1 MLFFNI
7 SAFYFFYF
15 AAVGVYVIFL
25 PKVLNDIGYS
35 AFDIGLILAVAPLMK
50 FAMPFLFL
58 KHINLNKSMFKKA
71 LFLTVL
77 AVTLFYITIEHFY
90 IFMLNNAFLAACLSL
105 IFENFK
111 FIDIF
116 LLCKNIS

>member
-35 AFDIGLILAVAPLMK
+35 AFDIGIILAVAPLMK
-50 FAMPFLFL
+50 FAMPFFIF
-58 KHINLNKSMFKKA
+58 KTYKFKQIN
-71 LFLTVL
+71 V
-77 AVTLFYITIEHFY
+77 
-90 IFMLNNAFLAACLSL
+90 
-105 IFENFK
+105 
-111 FIDIF
+111 
-116 LLCKNIS
+116 

>member
-35 AFDIGLILAVAPLMK
+35 AFDIGIILAVAPLMK

-58 KHINLNKSMFKKA
+58 KLLNMVKSKINKQLKRHC
-71 LFLTVL
+71 LT
-77 AVTLFYITIEHFY
+77 
-90 IFMLNNAFLAACLSL
+90 
-105 IFENFK
+105 
-111 FIDIF
+111 
-116 LLCKNIS
+116 

>member
-35 AFDIGLILAVAPLMK
+35 AFDIGIILAVAPLMK
-50 FAMPFLFL
+50 FAMPFLF
-58 KHINLNKSMFKKA
+58 
-71 LFLTVL
+71 
-77 AVTLFYITIEHFY
+77 
-90 IFMLNNAFLAACLSL
+90 
-105 IFENFK
+105 
-111 FIDIF
+111 
-116 LLCKNIS
+116 